1 VPDEDTFSLGPVA
14 RAHEDDFEFGELE
27 TTLTPTGFVS
37 KYRIEIRHRETG
49 IGEAFSCSAADGLR
63 RVIDAYVNWVHWA
76 HFFSVDHHLAQDARN
91 DLLKCFT
98 DVSFEVHIDRRGAFR
113 SLLKSALDSTLLID
127 FDELKKFEPFSDERF
142 LRHLDA
148 SELPVFSETPP
159 VPPEEPPEIEK
170 PRPGLFARL
179 SGSATRQR
187 QEHDIAVSRRADAVR
202 QGQEAHRKAL
212 VGWEERK
219 AAFEQDLAQA
229 RADAE
234 AAFLQ
239 QQREANERI
248 DLIKAEWEAGTPEGV
263 AEHARLVLQRSEYRD
278 LIEKEVEVAFVPDE
292 ALIAVDF
299 RLPLL
304 EDLPLIKT
312 IRYVKSTGETRE
324 TPLAQK
330 DQRALYDSVCYQI
343 CLRTIHELFEADTPG
358 HVKKVAFNGVI
369 HFTDKATGHPTKAT
383 ILSVVTDR
391 EAFENIDLRNV
402 DPKACFKSLK
412 GVSAAS
418 LVGMTPV
425 QPIVKLD
432 KDDRRFVEGR
442 AVLED
447 EIATNLAAMD
457 WEEFEH
463 LVRELFQR
471 EFMERGGDVKV
482 TQSTRDGGVDAVA
495 FDPDPITGGKIVI
508 QAKRY
513 TNTVGVAA
521 VRDLYGTTMNEGAS
535 KGILV
540 TTSDYGSDA
549 HKFAS
554 DKPITL
560 LSGSHLLHLLE
571 KHGIK
576 AKIDLTEAKRELRAR
591 E

>member
-1 VPDEDTFSLGPVA
+1 MSGGDNISIHSNHLDQIKVGEPRVKFNRYGEPLRFYMDFNDHALGLFREISAPDI
-14 RAHEDDFEFGELE
+14 
-27 TTLTPTGFVS
+27 
-37 KYRIEIRHRETG
+37 RI
-49 IGEAFSCSAADGLR
+49 LQNK
-63 RVIDAYVNWVHWA
+63 IDALMEGWDQKYLMQEEREQRKLSEEEAAAETREQEALREQLANILQDTL
-76 HFFSVDHHLAQDARN
+76 SVDDAVDWDVLKDNRQFDFRDPARGGSDELAQEFPEQRP
-91 DLLKCFT
+91 
-98 DVSFEVHIDRRGAFR
+98 S
-113 SLLKSALDSTLLID
+113 
-127 FDELKKFEPFSDERF
+127 P
-142 LRHLDA
+142 
-148 SELPVFSETPP
+148 PP
-159 VPPEEPPEIEK
+159 VPRML
-170 PRPGLFARL
+170 PRPEPSLWQRI
-179 SGSATRQR
+179 SGKADRMLREYREQCAER
-187 QEHDIAVSRRADAVR
+187 EDQVRRIANEHREQTLAW
-202 QGQEAHRKAL
+202 K
-212 VGWEERK
+212 ERK
-219 AAFEQDLAQA
+219 AAFEADIQTRRDAAQRAFVERQEAVNAKVDDLRERWQS
-229 RADAE
+229 ADP
-234 AAFLQ
+234 AAIEEHAAIVLENSDYRGLVEKSFDLSFLQ
-239 QQREANERI
+239 EER
-248 DLIKAEWEAGTPEGV
+248 LM
-263 AEHARLVLQRSEYRD
+263 
-278 LIEKEVEVAFVPDE
+278 LIEFQLPAPD
-292 ALIAVDF
+292 
-299 RLPLL
+299 
-304 EDLPLIKT
+304 DLPLVKT
-312 IRYVKSTGETRE
+312 VRYIKSTGQRKETL
-324 TPLAQK
+324 LAQK
-330 DQRALYDSVCYQI
+330 EQRALYDSVCYQI

-369 HFTDKATGHPTKAT
+369 HFTDKATGHPTNAT

-391 EAFENIDLRNV
+391 ETFEKIDLRNV

-432 KDDRRFVEGR
+432 TDDRRFVEGR
-442 AVLED
+442 EVLDD

-463 LVRELFQR
+463 LVRELFER
-471 EFMERGGDVKV
+471 EFMERGGEVKV
-482 TQSTRDGGVDAVA
+482 TQSSRDGGVDAVA

-513 TNTVGVAA
+513 TNTVGVGA

-549 HKFAS
+549 HRFAS

-576 AKIDLTEAKRELRAR
+576 AKIDLAAAKRELRAR